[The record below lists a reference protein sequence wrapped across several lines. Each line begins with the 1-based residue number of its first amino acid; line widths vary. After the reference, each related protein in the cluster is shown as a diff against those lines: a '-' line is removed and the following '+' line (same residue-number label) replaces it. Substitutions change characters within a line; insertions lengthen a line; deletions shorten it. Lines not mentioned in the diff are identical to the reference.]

1 MRVRLRHMEIPT
13 TDTGLRMLLNSTLGL
28 VHLTISKL
36 FQMNSIV
43 AECECIHRLIFA
55 LLNFSRYLM
64 IDVVVNDVM
73 ATSIT
78 PDLSTYMFKEQV
90 KLLFCVLHTS
100 ITESFTPSRNT
111 IHTVL

>member
-1 MRVRLRHMEIPT
+1 
-13 TDTGLRMLLNSTLGL
+13 
-28 VHLTISKL
+28 
-36 FQMNSIV
+36 
-43 AECECIHRLIFA
+43 
-55 LLNFSRYLM
+55 M

-100 ITESFTPSRNT
+100 ITKSFTPSRNT

>member
-1 MRVRLRHMEIPT
+1 MKVRLRHMEIPT

-28 VHLTISKL
+28 ARLTISRV
-36 FQMNSIV
+36 FQRNCIV
-43 AECECIHRLIFA
+43 AECECIHRPKTT
-55 LLNFSRYLM
+55 LLNLSRYLM

-90 KLLFCVLHTS
+90 KLLFHVLHT
-100 ITESFTPSRNT
+100 FNC
-111 IHTVL
+111 